1 MEAKILNTC
10 LKLTILEVYM
20 HPFEK
25 NCKTLIQTYY
35 FLISL
40 KCHAFVSH
48 FSIESRFQSMTLS
61 IVVQPTVL
69 PFRPNL
75 HYGKFIQS
83 MQFQADMNNFYLI
96 SSTSLIILNLFEPCF
111 TINIY
116 EFNSMQTHRP

>member
-25 NCKTLIQTYY
+25 NCKTLDY

-40 KCHAFVSH
+40 KCVAFIGH

-75 HYGKFIQS
+75 YHGKFIQS
-83 MQFQADMNNFYLI
+83 MQFQADMNNFHLI
-96 SSTSLIILNLFEPCF
+96 FSTSLIILNLFETCL